1 MVRVRAVVV
10 VAASIAA
17 TATGALLAG
26 SCAHHDREL
35 PRAGVAAAETRGTG
49 QPQAEAVAPPDG
61 GAPVIAPGQPT
72 DAARGALQPLAWA
85 CLSDAAPIV
94 QALSRVVGMQVA
106 AGDERDMARALVGRL
121 LGLHPA
127 LAAALDLRRPAVV
140 ALLRAEPGDP
150 GPAPAALLPIASRQ
164 EVLAAAGRAG
174 LSVEERPWGVVLR
187 GAAGAGPSP
196 SSASPS
202 MPSPSLPAPGERAA
216 VIAVAFAGDYAAISA
231 REEQAPRVAAA
242 LAPLR
247 EHKAEAPLA
256 IHLDVARASPPS
268 PEAARSAW
276 HTALGAASDVLA
288 GEVAYAVWPAPG
300 GGVGAGGAFRV
311 RGDAG
316 KARARLLA
324 AYRAIGGALGSA
336 VARSLRLDPARY
348 PMKISVRASG
358 LAVGGAAVD
367 TVEARVRWPRGSA
380 ATRRTFRRF
389 VGEPLRMVLCGSGDR
404 VLFALGAD
412 APARLRAMLEAD
424 RHHGGAAG
432 GGSATLGDDPSLR
445 AALAFHPEGRI
456 SLTYLPTAEMARFLG
471 GLLHAATDAE
481 VASRA
486 TEAAV
491 ADAGTG
497 AIVSVSAA
505 QGARYEVISRLPASS
520 LPGLP
525 RIGGVLWRM
534 ALSPLL
540 NPPAIPPL
548 PLLPAHLPPPE
559 SPALRPSR
567 PTARSPSQRL

>member
-35 PRAGVAAAETRGTG
+35 PRAGVAASETRATG

-61 GAPVIAPGQPT
+61 GARVAAPGVPT

-127 LAAALDLRRPAVV
+127 LAAALGLRRPAVV

-256 IHLDVARASPPS
+256 IHLDVARLFESSGPTI
-268 PEAARSAW
+268 EAALARFGRA
-276 HTALGAASDVLA
+276 AAST
-288 GEVAYAVWPAPG
+288 P
-300 GGVGAGGAFRV
+300 
-311 RGDAG
+311 
-316 KARARLLA
+316 
-324 AYRAIGGALGSA
+324 
-336 VARSLRLDPARY
+336 DPQI
-348 PMKISVRASG
+348 P
-358 LAVGGAAVD
+358 
-367 TVEARVRWPRGSA
+367 
-380 ATRRTFRRF
+380 
-389 VGEPLRMVLCGSGDR
+389 
-404 VLFALGAD
+404 FA
-412 APARLRAMLEAD
+412 
-424 RHHGGAAG
+424 
-432 GGSATLGDDPSLR
+432 LR
-445 AALAFHPEGRI
+445 AAPRLLKLADSVEGVDLLLDADGDGVQVTARAEGRPNGAFAQFAA
-456 SLTYLPTAEMARFLG
+456 SQHGGPPWGLELLPRDAVVAYSTRRG
-471 GLLHAATDAE
+471 AATDAE

-505 QGARYEVISRLPASS
+505 QGARYEVVSRLPASS